1 MPIRQQIVVI
11 ILAGTIFI
19 SIFNLVYLRR
29 LREEYSWLWLF
40 TSFFLIVLTLRYEM
54 LVKLTHMIGAV
65 LPTSTLFFFSIIFL
79 MLLCIHFS
87 LRLTEH
93 TNHIKKLAQ
102 ELAIMRAEAG
112 NMSKGVNTDNS
123 SDVQTR

>member
-11 ILAGTIFI
+11 ILALIIFI
-19 SIFNLVYLRR
+19 SIINLVYRR
-29 LREEYSWLWLF
+29 QLREEYSWLWLL
-40 TSFFLIVLTLRYEM
+40 TSAILVLITMKYEILQM
-54 LVKLTHMIGAV
+54 ATDLIGAV
-65 LPTSTLFFFSIIFL
+65 LPTSTLFFFAIIFL

-102 ELAIMRAEAG
+102 ELAIMRTEAG
-112 NMSKGVNTDNS
+112 NMSKGVKTDNS
-123 SDVQTR
+123 SDVQNG